1 MFNKR
6 LEAYRKK
13 LQLNKKEMAKQL
25 NVCESYYNLLENGK
39 RTPSQNVI
47 QKLVVLSSLPEEY
60 WIYGINKE
68 EYVKTRDDFKSLK
81 KALDTL
87 LELDPFDNVDEI
99 FENDNSSSH
108 SVKTLLIAALKS
120 DIQSIIDKRKAN
132 S

>member
-1 MFNKR
+1 M
-6 LEAYRKK
+6 
-13 LQLNKKEMAKQL
+13 
-25 NVCESYYNLLENGK
+25 
-39 RTPSQNVI
+39 
-47 QKLVVLSSLPEEY
+47 LSSLPEEY

-99 FENDNSSSH
+99 FEDDNNSSH
-108 SVKTLLIAALKS
+108 SAKTLLIAALKS
-120 DIQSIIDKRKAN
+120 DVQSIIDKRKAN